1 MTIASQEHAN
11 LSSDAYIDRIPGVRP
26 HNTRDRVELGGIEY
40 KILEHVD
47 NPRNGYQ
54 GTIYQRVDTGD
65 IVVAHRGTEQLLL
78 DGAIADGGMVTRR
91 TNLQAPDALALT
103 ERALA
108 RAELERSRFGESR
121 EVTVTGHSL
130 GGCLAQITAHH
141 FGLRGETFNA
151 YGAVSLGLRIPE
163 GGTDVTNH
171 VLAGDVVSA
180 AGRHYGRGVVH
191 AAPSEIEVLR
201 KAGYANDDSFFD
213 RRAVDVAIV
222 RMLPSHSMHHFTN
235 ESGDKPPRPDVS
247 ILSDPQA
254 RTRAEQHSAMIEKF
268 RDDVGFARGTITLL
282 SGTATGFV
290 QQLAD
295 RAQDPLPP
303 GAPHA
308 YRESQRNRLVVADD
322 AGAPAQPLPWQ
333 DEQGRAIPLSERGR
347 HQAPAVPLRP
357 DADAPAAALHGGS
370 IQDQALQRMR
380 DSLPK
385 AKPAP
390 TEQEV
395 EATMRDV
402 YRSIPRI
409 DAPGHPDGPMFRT
422 LLKAVHE
429 EDERRGRAP
438 DEVSTRVAAG
448 LTADAAERDLKH
460 IGFAQFVDNGRK
472 VAMSDTEDPS
482 KEWARTAT
490 GDVARAAQTPVE
502 DNSQRL
508 ADIRIAQ
515 AQTLDQNQAIERA
528 RGPDE
533 QQPRGPTV

>member
-1 MTIASQEHAN
+1 MTVTSQQHAD
-11 LSSDAYIDRIPGVRP
+11 LSSDAYTDRTPGIRKP
-26 HNTRDRVELGGIEY
+26 GEEEKITINGTTY
-40 KILEHVD
+40 KILEHVN

-65 IVVAHRGTEQLLL
+65 IVVGHRGTEQMFL
-78 DGAIADGGMVTRR
+78 DGAVADGGMVTRR
-91 TNLQAPDALALT
+91 TNLQAPDAIALT
-103 ERALA
+103 ERALERA
-108 RAELERSRFGESR
+108 REIGRFEGKTP

-180 AGRHYGRGVVH
+180 AGGHYGRVVVH

-213 RRAVDVAIV
+213 RRAIDVALV

-254 RTRAEQHSAMIEKF
+254 RPRAEQYSAMIEKF
-268 RDDVGFARGTITLL
+268 RNDVGTAREAVTLL
-282 SGTATGFV
+282 SGTGLDAIQRVT
-290 QQLAD
+290 D
-295 RAQDPLPP
+295 RARGPLAP
-303 GAPHA
+303 GEPHA
-308 YRESQRNRLVVADD
+308 REQAERGNGPRE
-322 AGAPAQPLPWQ
+322 AGTQPLPWQ

-347 HQAPAVPLRP
+347 HQAPAVPFRP
-357 DADAPAAALHGGS
+357 DADVPAAASHGGS
-370 IQDQALQRMR
+370 AQEQALQQMR
-380 DSLPK
+380 DALPK
-385 AKPAP
+385 SKPAP

-395 EATMRDV
+395 EATMRDF

-460 IGFAQFVDNGRK
+460 IGFAQFIDNGRK

-515 AQTLDQNQAIERA
+515 AQTLEQTQALERT